1 MAFWNKQERFE
12 EFRATEKCYN
22 NTNCYSEGLLFG
34 SLYNNAT
41 ALNLSAVFRAT
52 EMISDAVAS
61 LPIRVKLRS
70 KKHKQE
76 VNHVVNEVLRN
87 HFTLFKLLI
96 QSVILKG
103 NGFAYVERD
112 NLGNVKNL
120 RFLESEDVTINYDK
134 KRNTV
139 TYNAAII
146 SPRKIESVNMVHLK
160 KNSWDGIKGVPILTY
175 AARTIKTS
183 NNTENT
189 AKSFFENG
197 CNLAGIL
204 TVQGQLT
211 DKQKTDI
218 RNSWATAY
226 SGGGSGLAVLQGNMK
241 YDPVQVKASDAQML
255 ESRKYNVQDI
265 ARFFGIS
272 PVLLGDLTH
281 SSYST
286 IEAVQL
292 DFLIHTL
299 QPYLEMMEEEFNTKL
314 LKPSEKENCEICF
327 DTAALLKSD
336 KQAQANYYNS
346 LLQSGVLC
354 INEVRA
360 ELGLGE
366 IEGGDKHNILYVDT
380 NKTELNRDNNN
391 AKD

>member
-12 EFRATEKCYN
+12 EFRATDKCYN

-34 SLYNNAT
+34 SLYNNST

-146 SPRKIESVNMVHLK
+146 SPRKIEAVNMVHLK

-204 TVQGQLT
+204 TVAGQLT

-241 YDPVQVKASDAQML
+241 YDPIQVKASDAQML

-354 INEVRA
+354 INEVRS